1 MVLKKQIKSR
11 DSTELFADRDKLQ
24 KSINSA

>member
-1 MVLKKQIKSR
+1 MVLKKQIKSS
-11 DSTELFADRDKLQ
+11 DSIELFADRGKLQ

>member
-11 DSTELFADRDKLQ
+11 DSIELFADRGKLQ